1 MCSDFE
7 ECEQIHSTSRLLL
20 IEDVD
25 DIQTIIQLG
34 LELIAGF
41 QVIAIKPSD
50 DWFVLAQFHAP
61 DLILLDVPSNRS
73 DMLLALHNSDSMRHI
88 PIVCIVSRDR
98 SQDQLEAK
106 SQGAAA
112 VIAKPFDLFALA
124 EMIVEILA
132 QSPHL

>member
-7 ECEQIHSTSRLLL
+7 ERAQVHSMFRLLL

-41 QVIAIKPSD
+41 QVIAIKPNE
-50 DWFVLAQFHAP
+50 DWFVLAQVHAP
-61 DLILLDVPSNRS
+61 DLILLDMPPNGS
-73 DMLLALHNSDSMRHI
+73 DMLLALHNSDSTQHI
-88 PIVCIVSRDR
+88 PVVCIVSRDR

-124 EMIVEILA
+124 EIVAEILA
-132 QSPHL
+132 QSR